1 MMNNSKQE
9 QLGLILA
16 LQYQKET
23 DAILWDLLNIKKY
36 HGFVDIWYEFNAD
49 RLDIKF
55 EQIKKPDDNKL
66 KNSQTMRWFINQEKQ
81 AVKPVV

>member
-23 DAILWDLLNIKKY
+23 DTILWDLLNTKKY
-36 HGFVDIWYEFNAD
+36 HGLVDIWYEFNND

-55 EQIKKPDDNKL
+55 QQIKTPDTNKL
-66 KNSQTMRWFINQEKQ
+66 NNQTMRWFVSQEKQ
-81 AVKPVV
+81 AVKHVV